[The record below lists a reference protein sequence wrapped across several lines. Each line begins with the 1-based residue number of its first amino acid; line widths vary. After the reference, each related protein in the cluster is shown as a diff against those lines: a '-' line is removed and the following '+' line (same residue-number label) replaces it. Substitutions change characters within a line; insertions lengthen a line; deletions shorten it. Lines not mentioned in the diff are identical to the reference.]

1 MAKYICKR
9 ILRIIPVLLV
19 VAVISFFVTHLMP
32 GDPVKLLLGDH
43 ASKEQIL
50 SMRRQLNLDKPLL
63 TQFGIWF
70 VNMLHGDLGESLFGN
85 QPVIQM
91 IKTRMEPTVLLA
103 IYGQL
108 VGMVIGISLGI
119 IAAFNHGKWADKISI
134 AISLA
139 GISAPSFWV
148 AIMLIEIFAVKLGW
162 LPVCG
167 YKTIAEVGLLGTLK
181 YLVLPGTT
189 IAFMQCGQIAR
200 MTRSAMLDILNKEY
214 LRTARAKGVPEK
226 IVIMKHALKNAML
239 PIITVSGFSLAVLL
253 GGTWIVETIFNIP
266 GTGNMAINAIMRRD
280 YPLIQG
286 SLLFVA
292 TIYLLVNLLVD
303 ILYGVFDSKVRSQYV
318 GIVIVLTAIFIAVFC
333 PIITKYDPLLVN
345 VKERITAPTGQHKL
359 GTDEMGRDVLSRM
372 FFGVRASMIIG
383 VSVAIIST
391 VAGIIVGVIAGYYK
405 KVDNALMRILDGV
418 MAFPSIIIAIALAG
432 ILGTGK
438 INIIIALSVAYFPT
452 MARIVR
458 SSVLSLRDIE
468 YVQSIKVL
476 GASDA
481 YIIIHHII
489 PNIISPII
497 VQMTFIFALAVFDE
511 AALSY
516 LGVGIRAPE
525 PSLGGM
531 VSDARKYMSV
541 APWTILYPGL
551 MIAYIVLG
559 LNLLGDGLRDYF
571 DPKLNEK

>member
-1 MAKYICKR
+1 MKKKGSKR
-9 ILRIIPVLLV
+9 QYNI
-19 VAVISFFVTHLMP
+19 F
-32 GDPVKLLLGDH
+32 
-43 ASKEQIL
+43 
-50 SMRRQLNLDKPLL
+50 
-63 TQFGIWF
+63 
-70 VNMLHGDLGESLFGN
+70 
-85 QPVIQM
+85 
-91 IKTRMEPTVLLA
+91 
-103 IYGQL
+103 
-108 VGMVIGISLGI
+108 
-119 IAAFNHGKWADKISI
+119 
-134 AISLA
+134 
-139 GISAPSFWV
+139 
-148 AIMLIEIFAVKLGW
+148 LI
-162 LPVCG
+162 
-167 YKTIAEVGLLGTLK
+167 
-181 YLVLPGTT
+181 
-189 IAFMQCGQIAR
+189 
-200 MTRSAMLDILNKEY
+200 
-214 LRTARAKGVPEK
+214 
-226 IVIMKHALKNAML
+226 
-239 PIITVSGFSLAVLL
+239 
-253 GGTWIVETIFNIP
+253 
-266 GTGNMAINAIMRRD
+266 
-280 YPLIQG
+280 
-286 SLLFVA
+286 
-292 TIYLLVNLLVD
+292 
-303 ILYGVFDSKVRSQYV
+303 V

-391 VAGIIVGVIAGYYK
+391 MAGIIVGVIAGYYN
-405 KVDNALMRILDGV
+405 KVDNVLMRILDGV

>member
-1 MAKYICKR
+1 MKKKGNKR
-9 ILRIIPVLLV
+9 QYNI
-19 VAVISFFVTHLMP
+19 F
-32 GDPVKLLLGDH
+32 
-43 ASKEQIL
+43 
-50 SMRRQLNLDKPLL
+50 
-63 TQFGIWF
+63 
-70 VNMLHGDLGESLFGN
+70 
-85 QPVIQM
+85 
-91 IKTRMEPTVLLA
+91 
-103 IYGQL
+103 
-108 VGMVIGISLGI
+108 
-119 IAAFNHGKWADKISI
+119 
-134 AISLA
+134 
-139 GISAPSFWV
+139 
-148 AIMLIEIFAVKLGW
+148 LI
-162 LPVCG
+162 
-167 YKTIAEVGLLGTLK
+167 
-181 YLVLPGTT
+181 
-189 IAFMQCGQIAR
+189 
-200 MTRSAMLDILNKEY
+200 
-214 LRTARAKGVPEK
+214 
-226 IVIMKHALKNAML
+226 
-239 PIITVSGFSLAVLL
+239 
-253 GGTWIVETIFNIP
+253 
-266 GTGNMAINAIMRRD
+266 
-280 YPLIQG
+280 
-286 SLLFVA
+286 
-292 TIYLLVNLLVD
+292 
-303 ILYGVFDSKVRSQYV
+303 V

-345 VKERITAPTGQHKL
+345 VEERITAPTGQHKL

-391 VAGIIVGVIAGYYK
+391 MAGIIVGVIAGYYN
-405 KVDNALMRILDGV
+405 KVDNVLMRILDGV

-468 YVQSIKVL
+468 YVQSVKVL
-476 GASDA
+476 GASDV

>member
-1 MAKYICKR
+1 MKKKGNKR
-9 ILRIIPVLLV
+9 QYNI
-19 VAVISFFVTHLMP
+19 F
-32 GDPVKLLLGDH
+32 
-43 ASKEQIL
+43 
-50 SMRRQLNLDKPLL
+50 
-63 TQFGIWF
+63 
-70 VNMLHGDLGESLFGN
+70 
-85 QPVIQM
+85 
-91 IKTRMEPTVLLA
+91 
-103 IYGQL
+103 
-108 VGMVIGISLGI
+108 
-119 IAAFNHGKWADKISI
+119 
-134 AISLA
+134 
-139 GISAPSFWV
+139 
-148 AIMLIEIFAVKLGW
+148 LI
-162 LPVCG
+162 
-167 YKTIAEVGLLGTLK
+167 
-181 YLVLPGTT
+181 
-189 IAFMQCGQIAR
+189 
-200 MTRSAMLDILNKEY
+200 
-214 LRTARAKGVPEK
+214 
-226 IVIMKHALKNAML
+226 
-239 PIITVSGFSLAVLL
+239 
-253 GGTWIVETIFNIP
+253 
-266 GTGNMAINAIMRRD
+266 
-280 YPLIQG
+280 
-286 SLLFVA
+286 
-292 TIYLLVNLLVD
+292 
-303 ILYGVFDSKVRSQYV
+303 V

-391 VAGIIVGVIAGYYK
+391 VAGIIVGGIAGYYK
-405 KVDNALMRILDGV
+405 KVDNVLMRILDGV

>member
-1 MAKYICKR
+1 MKKKGNKR
-9 ILRIIPVLLV
+9 QYNI
-19 VAVISFFVTHLMP
+19 F
-32 GDPVKLLLGDH
+32 
-43 ASKEQIL
+43 
-50 SMRRQLNLDKPLL
+50 
-63 TQFGIWF
+63 
-70 VNMLHGDLGESLFGN
+70 
-85 QPVIQM
+85 
-91 IKTRMEPTVLLA
+91 
-103 IYGQL
+103 
-108 VGMVIGISLGI
+108 
-119 IAAFNHGKWADKISI
+119 
-134 AISLA
+134 
-139 GISAPSFWV
+139 
-148 AIMLIEIFAVKLGW
+148 LI
-162 LPVCG
+162 
-167 YKTIAEVGLLGTLK
+167 
-181 YLVLPGTT
+181 
-189 IAFMQCGQIAR
+189 
-200 MTRSAMLDILNKEY
+200 
-214 LRTARAKGVPEK
+214 
-226 IVIMKHALKNAML
+226 
-239 PIITVSGFSLAVLL
+239 
-253 GGTWIVETIFNIP
+253 
-266 GTGNMAINAIMRRD
+266 
-280 YPLIQG
+280 
-286 SLLFVA
+286 
-292 TIYLLVNLLVD
+292 
-303 ILYGVFDSKVRSQYV
+303 V

-345 VKERITAPTGQHKL
+345 VEERITAPTGQHKL

-391 VAGIIVGVIAGYYK
+391 MAGIIVGVIAGYYN
-405 KVDNALMRILDGV
+405 KVDNVLMRILDGV

-468 YVQSIKVL
+468 YVQSIKIL
-476 GASDA
+476 GASDV

>member
-1 MAKYICKR
+1 MKKKGNKR
-9 ILRIIPVLLV
+9 QYNI
-19 VAVISFFVTHLMP
+19 F
-32 GDPVKLLLGDH
+32 
-43 ASKEQIL
+43 
-50 SMRRQLNLDKPLL
+50 
-63 TQFGIWF
+63 
-70 VNMLHGDLGESLFGN
+70 
-85 QPVIQM
+85 
-91 IKTRMEPTVLLA
+91 
-103 IYGQL
+103 
-108 VGMVIGISLGI
+108 
-119 IAAFNHGKWADKISI
+119 
-134 AISLA
+134 
-139 GISAPSFWV
+139 
-148 AIMLIEIFAVKLGW
+148 LI
-162 LPVCG
+162 
-167 YKTIAEVGLLGTLK
+167 
-181 YLVLPGTT
+181 
-189 IAFMQCGQIAR
+189 
-200 MTRSAMLDILNKEY
+200 
-214 LRTARAKGVPEK
+214 
-226 IVIMKHALKNAML
+226 
-239 PIITVSGFSLAVLL
+239 
-253 GGTWIVETIFNIP
+253 
-266 GTGNMAINAIMRRD
+266 
-280 YPLIQG
+280 
-286 SLLFVA
+286 
-292 TIYLLVNLLVD
+292 
-303 ILYGVFDSKVRSQYV
+303 V

-333 PIITKYDPLLVN
+333 PIITKYDPLLVS
-345 VKERITAPTGQHKL
+345 VEERITAPTGQHKL

-391 VAGIIVGVIAGYYK
+391 MAGIIVGVIAGYYN
-405 KVDNALMRILDGV
+405 KVDNVLMRILDGV

-476 GASDA
+476 GASDV

>member
-1 MAKYICKR
+1 MKKKGNKR
-9 ILRIIPVLLV
+9 QYNI
-19 VAVISFFVTHLMP
+19 F
-32 GDPVKLLLGDH
+32 
-43 ASKEQIL
+43 
-50 SMRRQLNLDKPLL
+50 
-63 TQFGIWF
+63 
-70 VNMLHGDLGESLFGN
+70 
-85 QPVIQM
+85 
-91 IKTRMEPTVLLA
+91 
-103 IYGQL
+103 
-108 VGMVIGISLGI
+108 
-119 IAAFNHGKWADKISI
+119 
-134 AISLA
+134 
-139 GISAPSFWV
+139 
-148 AIMLIEIFAVKLGW
+148 LI
-162 LPVCG
+162 
-167 YKTIAEVGLLGTLK
+167 
-181 YLVLPGTT
+181 
-189 IAFMQCGQIAR
+189 
-200 MTRSAMLDILNKEY
+200 
-214 LRTARAKGVPEK
+214 
-226 IVIMKHALKNAML
+226 
-239 PIITVSGFSLAVLL
+239 
-253 GGTWIVETIFNIP
+253 
-266 GTGNMAINAIMRRD
+266 
-280 YPLIQG
+280 
-286 SLLFVA
+286 
-292 TIYLLVNLLVD
+292 
-303 ILYGVFDSKVRSQYV
+303 V

-405 KVDNALMRILDGV
+405 KVDNVLMRILDGV
-418 MAFPSIIIAIALAG
+418 MSFPSIIIAIALAG

>member
-1 MAKYICKR
+1 MKKKGNKR
-9 ILRIIPVLLV
+9 QYNI
-19 VAVISFFVTHLMP
+19 F
-32 GDPVKLLLGDH
+32 
-43 ASKEQIL
+43 
-50 SMRRQLNLDKPLL
+50 
-63 TQFGIWF
+63 
-70 VNMLHGDLGESLFGN
+70 
-85 QPVIQM
+85 
-91 IKTRMEPTVLLA
+91 
-103 IYGQL
+103 
-108 VGMVIGISLGI
+108 
-119 IAAFNHGKWADKISI
+119 
-134 AISLA
+134 
-139 GISAPSFWV
+139 
-148 AIMLIEIFAVKLGW
+148 LI
-162 LPVCG
+162 
-167 YKTIAEVGLLGTLK
+167 
-181 YLVLPGTT
+181 
-189 IAFMQCGQIAR
+189 
-200 MTRSAMLDILNKEY
+200 
-214 LRTARAKGVPEK
+214 
-226 IVIMKHALKNAML
+226 
-239 PIITVSGFSLAVLL
+239 
-253 GGTWIVETIFNIP
+253 
-266 GTGNMAINAIMRRD
+266 
-280 YPLIQG
+280 
-286 SLLFVA
+286 
-292 TIYLLVNLLVD
+292 
-303 ILYGVFDSKVRSQYV
+303 V

-345 VKERITAPTGQHKL
+345 VEERITAPTGQHKL

-391 VAGIIVGVIAGYYK
+391 MAGIIVGVIAGYYN
-405 KVDNALMRILDGV
+405 KVDNVLMRILDGV

-476 GASDA
+476 GASDV

-489 PNIISPII
+489 PNIISSII